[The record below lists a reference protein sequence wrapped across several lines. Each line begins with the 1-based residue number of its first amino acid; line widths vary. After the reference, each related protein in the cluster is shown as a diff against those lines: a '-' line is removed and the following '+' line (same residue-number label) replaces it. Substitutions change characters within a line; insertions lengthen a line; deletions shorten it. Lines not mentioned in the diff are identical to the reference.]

1 MEALSVSFRIDDGV
15 LEHNNRDFL
24 PHNVDA
30 ARTPDNVTYIN
41 RDLREL
47 YDELFDDALEEYNQ
61 KQKRAD
67 RKIWDYYDHI
77 KKGKQEKLFYELVVQ
92 FGDEKTC
99 GLNSGNW
106 ELAKEMLG
114 EYIRE
119 FEQRNPNMK
128 VFCANLHLDE
138 ATPHLHIDF
147 VPVCHNQ
154 TRGLKTRVSMH
165 RALAEQGFHGGSSKV
180 TEWAEWAGSERKFMT
195 EILQRHDLKRDYK
208 NNHLPHVSVEE
219 YKKAARAKSEIQD
232 LNAHINTLL
241 SFNSDD
247 LPEEDV
253 ALIRN
258 QNQYM
263 RSEITKQLETIN
275 SLSKKL
281 GAKFI
286 PIEIFDEDKMQ
297 YIIGGLE
304 KANIPYIEGGTTL
317 HIPDYAERVLKTIEN
332 RYSPENKIGFR
343 ELTALDIDL
352 LVYNSTSLEE
362 LLSKLQEKGY
372 EIKHGKYL
380 AVKPQNAERFI
391 RLISLGT
398 GYTENNLA
406 KRIAEKELL
415 PNKFNE
421 WEKKSDNVG
430 KRFCVTASEYIVAV
444 RTYKLTPKKHNRSS
458 YYCFQNDAKIQR
470 IFKQLITIDEFGFSS
485 REQIYAKADELQS
498 QINNGNNYDETN
510 KNLTKVKEL
519 IAVYEEIIEGNYID
533 NLIKEQN
540 KARQSEEQRKPQQTE
555 EQRPAPIPIP
565 KHKR

>member
-1 MEALSVSFRIDDGV
+1 MEALSVSFRIGDGV
-15 LEHNNRDFL
+15 LEHNNREFS

-30 ARTPDNVTYIN
+30 TRTPDNVTYIN

-47 YDELFDDALEEYNQ
+47 YDELFDEALAEYNQ
-61 KQKRAD
+61 RQKRAD
-67 RKIWDYYDHI
+67 RKIWDYFEHI
-77 KKGKQEKLFYELVVQ
+77 KNGKQEKPFYELAAQ
-92 FGDEKTC
+92 FGDERMC
-99 GLNSGNW
+99 GLNSENW
-106 ELAKEMLG
+106 ELAKEMLD
-114 EYIRE
+114 EYVQE

-165 RALAEQGFHGGSSKV
+165 GALAEQGFFGGSSKV
-180 TEWAEWAGSERKFMT
+180 TEWAEWADSERKFMT
-195 EILQRHDLKRDYK
+195 EILARHDLKRDYK

-219 YKKAARAKSEIQD
+219 YKKIARTKSEIQD

-253 ALIRN
+253 ALIRG
-258 QNQYM
+258 QNQHL
-263 RSEITKQLETIN
+263 RSEVTKQLETIS

-286 PIEIFDEDKMQ
+286 PVEIFDEDRMQ

-304 KANIPYIEGGTTL
+304 KANVPYIEGGSTL
-317 HIPDYAERVLKTIEN
+317 HIPVYAKRILKTIEN
-332 RYSPENKIGFR
+332 RYSPENRLGFR
-343 ELTALDIDL
+343 EQTALDIDL
-352 LVYNSTSLEE
+352 LVYNSTSLDD
-362 LLSKLQEKGY
+362 LLSKLQERNY
-372 EIKHGKYL
+372 EIKRGKYL
-380 AVKPQNAERFI
+380 AVKPKNAERFI
-391 RLISLGT
+391 RLLSLGT

-430 KRFCVTASEYIVAV
+430 KRLCVTASEYIIAV
-444 RTYKLTPKKHNRSS
+444 RTNKLTPQKHNKSS

-470 IFKQLITIDEFGFSS
+470 FFKQLITIDEFGFSS
-485 REQIYAKADELQS
+485 REQIYNKADELQS
-498 QINNGNNYDETN
+498 QINNGNNDDETN
-510 KNLTKVKEL
+510 KNFTKVKEL

-540 KARQSEEQRKPQQTE
+540 KARQSEEQRSVPNK
-555 EQRPAPIPIP
+555 
-565 KHKR
+565 KYKR

>member
-1 MEALSVSFRIDDGV
+1 MDALSVSFRIDDGV
-15 LEHNNRDFL
+15 LEHNNREFL
-24 PHNVDA
+24 PQNADA
-30 ARTPDNVTYIN
+30 NRTPDNITYIN
-41 RDLREL
+41 RDLREF
-47 YDELFDDALEEYNQ
+47 YVELFDDALAEYN
-61 KQKRAD
+61 KKKTRAD

-77 KKGKQEKLFYELVVQ
+77 KSGKQEKTFYELVVQ
-92 FGDEKTC
+92 FGDEKSC

-106 ELAKEMLG
+106 ELAKEMLD
-114 EYIRE
+114 EYFRE

-165 RALAEQGFHGGSSKV
+165 SALAEQGFFGGSSKV
-180 TEWAEWAGSERKFMT
+180 TEWAEWADSERKFMT
-195 EILQRHDLKRDYK
+195 EILQRHDLKRDFK

-219 YKKAARAKSEIQD
+219 YKKAAAVKSEIQM

-241 SFNSDD
+241 GFNSDNLSETD
-247 LPEEDV
+247 T

-258 QNQYM
+258 QNQVM
-263 RSEITKQLETIN
+263 RSEITKQRETI
-275 SLSKKL
+275 STLSRKL
-281 GAKFI
+281 GAKFV
-286 PIEIFDEDKMQ
+286 PFEIFDEDRMQ

-304 KANIPYIEGGTTL
+304 KANIPYVDSGSAL
-317 HIPDYAERVLKTIEN
+317 HIPDYAERVLKIIEN

-343 ELTALDIDL
+343 ERTALDIDL
-352 LVYNSTSLEE
+352 LVYNSDSLED
-362 LLSKLQEKGY
+362 LLSKLQDHGY
-372 EIKHGKYL
+372 EIKRGKYL

-398 GYTENNLA
+398 GYTENNLS

-421 WEKKSDNVG
+421 WERRSGNVG

-444 RTYKLTPKKHNRSS
+444 RTYKLTPKKHNKSS
-458 YYCFQNDAKIQR
+458 YYCFQNDTQIQR

-485 REQIYAKADELQS
+485 REQIFAKADELQKR
-498 QINNGNNYDETN
+498 INNGENVIE
-510 KNLTKVKEL
+510 LTEKIAKVREL
-519 IAVYEEIIEGNYID
+519 ISVYEEIVEGNYID
-533 NLIKEQN
+533 NLIKEQQKTRN
-540 KARQSEEQRKPQQTE
+540 SV
-555 EQRPAPIPIP
+555 PAPKTKN
-565 KHKR
+565 KH

>member
-1 MEALSVSFRIDDGV
+1 MEALSVSFRIGDGV
-15 LEHNNRDFL
+15 LEHNNREFS

-30 ARTPDNVTYIN
+30 TRTPDNVTYIN

-47 YDELFDDALEEYNQ
+47 YDELFDEALAEYNQ
-61 KQKRAD
+61 RQKRAD
-67 RKIWDYYDHI
+67 RKIWDYFEHI
-77 KKGKQEKLFYELVVQ
+77 KNGKQEKPFYELVAQ
-92 FGDEKTC
+92 FGDEKMC
-99 GLNSGNW
+99 GLNSENW
-106 ELAKEMLG
+106 ELAKEMLN
-114 EYIRE
+114 EYVQE
-119 FEQRNPNMK
+119 FEHRNPNMK

-165 RALAEQGFHGGSSKV
+165 GALAEQGFFGGSSKV
-180 TEWAEWAGSERKFMT
+180 TEWAEWANSERKFMT
-195 EILQRHDLKRDYK
+195 EILARHDLKRDYK

-219 YKKAARAKSEIQD
+219 YKKIARTKSEIQD

-241 SFNSDD
+241 SFNSND

-253 ALIRN
+253 ALIRG
-258 QNQYM
+258 QNQHL
-263 RSEITKQLETIN
+263 RSEVTKQLETIS

-286 PIEIFDEDKMQ
+286 PVEIFDEDRMQ

-304 KANIPYIEGGTTL
+304 KANVPYIEGGTTL
-317 HIPDYAERVLKTIEN
+317 HIPDYAERIEKTIEN

-343 ELTALDIDL
+343 EQAALDIDL
-352 LVYNSTSLEE
+352 LVYNSNSLDD

-372 EIKHGKYL
+372 EIKRGKYL

-458 YYCFQNDAKIQR
+458 YYCFQNDAKIQKF
-470 IFKQLITIDEFGFSS
+470 FKQLITIDEFGFSS
-485 REQIYAKADELQS
+485 REQIYAKANELQNRIGNGDNNDELR
-498 QINNGNNYDETN
+498 E
-510 KNLTKVKEL
+510 KLTKVREL
-519 IAVYEEIIEGNYID
+519 ISVYEEVIEGNCID
-533 NLIKEQN
+533 NLIKEQR
-540 KARQSEEQRKPQQTE
+540 KTLQPAEQHS
-555 EQRPAPIPIP
+555 APDK

>member
-1 MEALSVSFRIDDGV
+1 MEALSVSFRIGDGV
-15 LEHNNRDFL
+15 IEHNNREFSPQNADV
-24 PHNVDA
+24 N
-30 ARTPDNVTYIN
+30 RTPDNVTYIN
-41 RDLREL
+41 RDLREF
-47 YDELFDDALEEYNQ
+47 YDVLFDEALTEYNN

-77 KKGKQEKLFYELVVQ
+77 KNGKQEKPFYELVVQ
-92 FGDEKTC
+92 FGDEKSC

-106 ELAKEMLG
+106 ELAKEMLD
-114 EYIRE
+114 EFFRE

-154 TRGLKTRVSMH
+154 TRGLKTRASMH
-165 RALAEQGFHGGSSKV
+165 GALVEQGFFGGSSKV
-180 TEWAEWAGSERKFMT
+180 TEWAEWADSERKYMT
-195 EILQRHDLKRDYK
+195 EILQRHGLTRDFK

-219 YKKAARAKSEIQD
+219 YKKAAAEKSEIQM

-241 SFNSDD
+241 GFNDND
-247 LPEEDV
+247 LPETDI

-258 QNQYM
+258 QNQIM
-263 RSEITKQLETIN
+263 RSEITKQRDTI
-275 SLSKKL
+275 STLSRKL

-286 PIEIFDEDKMQ
+286 PYEIFDEDKMQ

-304 KANIPYIEGGTTL
+304 KANIPYIESGSAL
-317 HIPDYAERVLKTIEN
+317 HIPDYAERVFKIIEN

-343 ELTALDIDL
+343 EQAALDIDL
-352 LVYNSTSLEE
+352 LIYNSDSLED
-362 LLSKLQEKGY
+362 LLSKLLERGY
-372 EIKHGKYL
+372 KIKRGKYL
-380 AVKPQNAERFI
+380 AVKPRNAERFI

-421 WEKKSDNVG
+421 WEKRSGNVG
-430 KRFCVTASEYIVAV
+430 KRLCVTASEYIVVV
-444 RTYKLTPKKHNRSS
+444 RTYKLTPKKHNKSS

-485 REQIYAKADELQS
+485 REQIYAKADELQNR
-498 QINNGNNYDETN
+498 INSGENVIE
-510 KNLTKVKEL
+510 LTEKLAKIKEL
-519 IAVYEEIIEGNYID
+519 ISVYEEVVEGNYID
-533 NLIKEQN
+533 NLIKEQQ
-540 KARQSEEQRKPQQTE
+540 KTRQTAEQHSVPVQNT
-555 EQRPAPIPIP
+555 
-565 KHKR
+565 KHKH

>member
-1 MEALSVSFRIDDGV
+1 MEALSVSFRIGDGV
-15 LEHNNRDFL
+15 LEHNNREFS

-30 ARTPDNVTYIN
+30 TRTPDNITYIN
-41 RDLREL
+41 RDLCEF
-47 YDELFDDALEEYNQ
+47 YDELFDEALAEYNQ
-61 KQKRAD
+61 KQTRAD

-77 KKGKQEKLFYELVVQ
+77 KNGKQEKPFYELVVQ

-99 GLNSGNW
+99 GLNSCNW

-114 EYIRE
+114 EYFRE
-119 FEQRNPNMK
+119 FEQLNPNMK

-154 TRGLKTRVSMH
+154 TRGLKTRVSLH
-165 RALAEQGFHGGSSKV
+165 GALAEQGFFGGSSKV
-180 TEWAEWAGSERKFMT
+180 TEWAEWADSERKFMT
-195 EILQRHDLKRDYK
+195 EILARHDLKRDYK

-219 YKKAARAKSEIQD
+219 YKKIARTKGEIQD

-253 ALIRN
+253 ALIRG

-286 PIEIFDEDKMQ
+286 PFEIFDEDKMQ

-343 ELTALDIDL
+343 EQTALDIDL
-352 LVYNSTSLEE
+352 LVYNSDSLDD

-372 EIKHGKYL
+372 EIKRGKYL
-380 AVKPQNAERFI
+380 AVKPKNAERFI
-391 RLISLGT
+391 RLLSLGT

-444 RTYKLTPKKHNRSS
+444 RTYKLTPQKHNRSG
-458 YYCFQNDAKIQR
+458 YYCFQNDAQIQR

-485 REQIYAKADELQS
+485 REQMYAKADELQKH
-498 QINNGNNYDETN
+498 IADDES
-510 KNLTKVKEL
+510 KEKLTRVKEL
-519 IAVYEEIIEGNYID
+519 IAFYDEIVEGNYID

-540 KARQSEEQRKPQQTE
+540 KTQQFEEQRKTPQMD
-555 EQRPAPIPIP
+555 EQRSAPIPKP

>member
-1 MEALSVSFRIDDGV
+1 MEALSVSFRIGDGV
-15 LEHNNRDFL
+15 LEHNNREFS
-24 PHNVDA
+24 PQNVDA
-30 ARTPDNVTYIN
+30 TRTPDNVTYIN

-67 RKIWDYYDHI
+67 RRIWDYFDHI
-77 KKGKQEKLFYELVVQ
+77 KNGKQEKPFYELVVQ

-106 ELAKEMLG
+106 EFAKEMLG
-114 EYIRE
+114 EYIKE

-128 VFCANLHLDE
+128 VFCSNLHLDE

-165 RALAEQGFHGGSSKV
+165 GALAEQGFFGGSSKV
-180 TEWAEWAGSERKFMT
+180 TEWAEWADSERKFMT
-195 EILQRHDLKRDYK
+195 EILQRHGLNRDYK

-241 SFNSDD
+241 GFNSDD
-247 LPEEDV
+247 LPEEAV

-263 RSEITKQLETIN
+263 RSEITKQRETIS

-286 PIEIFDEDKMQ
+286 PVEIFDEDKMQ

-304 KANIPYIEGGTTL
+304 KANIPYIEGGSTL
-317 HIPDYAERVLKTIEN
+317 HIPDYAERILKTIEN
-332 RYSPENKIGFR
+332 RYSPENKTGFR
-343 ELTALDIDL
+343 ERTALDIDL
-352 LVYNSTSLEE
+352 LVYNSTTLDD
-362 LLSKLQEKGY
+362 LLSKLQERGY
-372 EIKHGKYL
+372 EIKRGKYL
-380 AVKPQNAERFI
+380 AVKPRNAERFI

-458 YYCFQNDAKIQR
+458 YYCFQNDAKIQKF
-470 IFKQLITIDEFGFSS
+470 FKQLITIDEFGFSS
-485 REQIYAKADELQS
+485 REQIYAKANELQNRIGNGDNNDELR
-498 QINNGNNYDETN
+498 E
-510 KNLTKVKEL
+510 KLTKVREL
-519 IAVYEEIIEGNYID
+519 ISVYEEVIEGNCID
-533 NLIKEQN
+533 NLIKEQR
-540 KARQSEEQRKPQQTE
+540 KTLQPAEQHS
-555 EQRPAPIPIP
+555 APDK

>member
-1 MEALSVSFRIDDGV
+1 MEALSVSFRIGDGV
-15 LEHNNRDFL
+15 LEHNNREFS
-24 PHNVDA
+24 PQNVDA
-30 ARTPDNVTYIN
+30 NRTPDNVTYIN

-67 RKIWDYYDHI
+67 RRIWDYYDHI
-77 KKGKQEKLFYELVVQ
+77 KNGKQEKPFYELVVQ

-114 EYIRE
+114 EYIKE
-119 FEQRNPNMK
+119 FEQRNPNIK

-154 TRGLKTRVSMH
+154 TRGLKTRVSM
-165 RALAEQGFHGGSSKV
+165 RGALAEQGFFGGSSKV
-180 TEWAEWAGSERKFMT
+180 TEWAEWADSERKFMT
-195 EILQRHDLKRDYK
+195 EILQQHGFKRDYK

-219 YKKAARAKSEIQD
+219 YKKAARARSEIQD

-241 SFNSDD
+241 GFNSDD

-258 QNQYM
+258 QNQVM
-263 RSEITKQLETIN
+263 RSEITKQRETIN

-286 PIEIFDEDKMQ
+286 PVEIFDEDKMQ

-304 KANIPYIEGGTTL
+304 KANIPYIESGSAL
-317 HIPDYAERVLKTIEN
+317 HIPDYAERVFKIIEN

-343 ELTALDIDL
+343 EQTSLDIDL
-352 LVYNSTSLEE
+352 LVYNSDSLDD
-362 LLSKLQEKGY
+362 LLTKLRYKGY
-372 EIKHGKYL
+372 EIKRGKYL

-415 PNKFNE
+415 PNKFNK

-444 RTYKLTPKKHNRSS
+444 RTYKLAPKKHNKSS

-485 REQIYAKADELQS
+485 REQIYAKANELQNR
-498 QINNGNNYDETN
+498 INNGENIAE
-510 KNLTKVKEL
+510 LTDKLAKIKEL
-519 IAVYEEIIEGNYID
+519 ISVYEEVVEGNYID
-533 NLIKEQN
+533 NLIKEQQ
-540 KARQSEEQRKPQQTE
+540 KTRQTTEQRFVSAQNN
-555 EQRPAPIPIP
+555 
-565 KHKR
+565 KHKH

>member
-1 MEALSVSFRIDDGV
+1 MEALSVSFRIGDGV
-15 LEHNNRDFL
+15 IGHNNREFS
-24 PHNVDA
+24 PQNVDA
-30 ARTPDNVTYIN
+30 IRTPDNVTYIN
-41 RDLREL
+41 RDLRKL

-61 KQKRAD
+61 KQTRAD

-77 KKGKQEKLFYELVVQ
+77 KNGKQEKPFYELVVQ

-114 EYIRE
+114 EFFQE
-119 FEQRNPNMK
+119 FKQRNPNMK

-154 TRGLKTRVSMH
+154 TRGLKTRVSTH
-165 RALAEQGFHGGSSKV
+165 GALAEQGFYGGSSKV
-180 TEWAEWAGSERKFMT
+180 TEWAEWADSERKFMT
-195 EILQRHDLKRDYK
+195 EILARHDLKRDYK

-241 SFNSDD
+241 SFNSDE

-253 ALIRN
+253 ALIRH
-258 QNQYM
+258 QNRYM
-263 RSEITKQLETIN
+263 RSEITKQLETIS

-281 GAKFI
+281 SAKFI
-286 PIEIFDEDKMQ
+286 PVEIFDEDKMQ

-317 HIPDYAERVLKTIEN
+317 HIPDYAERILKTIEN

-343 ELTALDIDL
+343 EKAALDIDL
-352 LVYNSTSLEE
+352 LVYNSSSLDD

-372 EIKHGKYL
+372 EIKRGKYL

-406 KRIAEKELL
+406 KRIVERENVLTR
-415 PNKFNE
+415 FNE
-421 WEKKSDNVG
+421 WAKTSNVIK
-430 KRFCVTASEYIVAV
+430 KRFCVTALEYMVAV
-444 RTYKLTPKKHNRSS
+444 RTYKLSPRKISKSTH
-458 YYCFQNDAKIQR
+458 YGFQNDAQIKKIVD
-470 IFKQLITIDEFGFSS
+470 QLQTIDEFGFIS

-498 QINNGNNYDETN
+498 SISNGNNGDEMQEQ
-510 KNLTKVKEL
+510 LTKVKEL
-519 IAVYEEIIEGNYID
+519 IAVYNEIVEGNYID

-540 KARQSEEQRKPQQTE
+540 KTLQAEEQRKVSQPE
-555 EQRPAPIPIP
+555 ERHSAPKP
-565 KHKR
+565 KFKL

>member
-1 MEALSVSFRIDDGV
+1 
-15 LEHNNRDFL
+15 
-24 PHNVDA
+24 
-30 ARTPDNVTYIN
+30 
-41 RDLREL
+41 
-47 YDELFDDALEEYNQ
+47 
-61 KQKRAD
+61 
-67 RKIWDYYDHI
+67 
-77 KKGKQEKLFYELVVQ
+77 
-92 FGDEKTC
+92 
-99 GLNSGNW
+99 
-106 ELAKEMLG
+106 
-114 EYIRE
+114 
-119 FEQRNPNMK
+119 
-128 VFCANLHLDE
+128 
-138 ATPHLHIDF
+138 
-147 VPVCHNQ
+147 
-154 TRGLKTRVSMH
+154 MH
-165 RALAEQGFHGGSSKV
+165 RALAEQGFFGGSSKV
-180 TEWAEWAGSERKFMT
+180 TEWAEWADSERKFMT
-195 EILQRHDLKRDYK
+195 EILQRHGLNRDYK

-332 RYSPENKIGFR
+332 RYLPENKIGFR
-343 ELTALDIDL
+343 ERTALDIDL
-352 LVYNSTSLEE
+352 LVYNSTSLDD
-362 LLSKLQEKGY
+362 LLSKLQERGY
-372 EIKHGKYL
+372 EIKRGKYL
-380 AVKPQNAERFI
+380 AVKPRNAERFI

-458 YYCFQNDAKIQR
+458 YYCFQNDAKIQKF
-470 IFKQLITIDEFGFSS
+470 FKQLITIDEFGFSS
-485 REQIYAKADELQS
+485 REQIYAKANELQNRIGNGDNNDELR
-498 QINNGNNYDETN
+498 E
-510 KNLTKVKEL
+510 KLTKVREL
-519 IAVYEEIIEGNYID
+519 ISVYEEVIEGNCID
-533 NLIKEQN
+533 NLIKEQR
-540 KARQSEEQRKPQQTE
+540 KTLQPAEQHS
-555 EQRPAPIPIP
+555 APDK

>member
-1 MEALSVSFRIDDGV
+1 MGALSVSFRIGDGII
-15 LEHNNRDFL
+15 EHNNREFL
-24 PHNVDA
+24 PQNVDA
-30 ARTPDNVTYIN
+30 NRTPDNVTYIN

-47 YDELFDDALEEYNQ
+47 YDEFFDDALKEYNQ
-61 KQKRAD
+61 KQKRTD

-77 KKGKQEKLFYELVVQ
+77 KNGKQEKPFYELVVQ

-114 EYIRE
+114 EYIKE
-119 FEQRNPNMK
+119 FEKRNPNIK

-154 TRGLKTRVSMH
+154 KRGLKTRVSLH
-165 RALAEQGFHGGSSKV
+165 GALTEQGFFGGSSKV
-180 TEWAEWAGSERKFMT
+180 TEWAEWADSERKFMT
-195 EILQRHDLKRDYK
+195 EILQRHGLKRDFK

-219 YKKAARAKSEIQD
+219 YKRVATVRTEIQM

-241 SFNSDD
+241 GFNSDD
-247 LPEEDV
+247 LPETDV

-258 QNQYM
+258 QNQFM

-286 PIEIFDEDKMQ
+286 PVEIFDEDKMQ

-317 HIPDYAERVLKTIEN
+317 HIPDYAERILKTIEN
-332 RYSPENKIGFR
+332 KYSPENKIGFR
-343 ELTALDIDL
+343 EQAALDIDL
-352 LVYNSTSLEE
+352 LIYNSDSLDD
-362 LLSKLQEKGY
+362 LLSKLQERGY
-372 EIKHGKYL
+372 EIKRGKYL
-380 AVKPQNAERFI
+380 AVKPQNSERFI

-406 KRIAEKELL
+406 NRIAERENV
-415 PNKFNE
+415 PAKFNE
-421 WEKKSDNVG
+421 WAGTSNSVK
-430 KRFCVTASEYIVAV
+430 KRFCVTASEYILAV
-444 RTYKLTPKKHNRSS
+444 RTYKLTPKKVAKSIHYR
-458 YYCFQNDAKIQR
+458 FQNDAQIKKIVD
-470 IFKQLITIDEFGFSS
+470 QLQTIDEFGFSS
-485 REQIYAKADELQS
+485 REQIYNKADELQNR
-498 QINNGNNYDETN
+498 INNGENIAE
-510 KNLTKVKEL
+510 LTDKFTRVKEL
-519 IAVYEEIIEGNYID
+519 ISVYEEIVEGNYID
-533 NLIKEQN
+533 NLIKGQNITPQAAEQH
-540 KARQSEEQRKPQQTE
+540 S
-555 EQRPAPIPIP
+555 APPK

>member
-1 MEALSVSFRIDDGV
+1 MEALSVSFRIGDGV
-15 LEHNNRDFL
+15 IEHNNREFL
-24 PHNVDA
+24 PQNADA
-30 ARTPDNVTYIN
+30 NRTPDNVTYIN
-41 RDLREL
+41 RDLREF
-47 YDELFDDALEEYNQ
+47 YDELFDEALAEYNK

-77 KKGKQEKLFYELVVQ
+77 KNGKQEKPFCELVVQ
-92 FGDEKTC
+92 FGDEKSC
-99 GLNSGNW
+99 GLNSENW
-106 ELAKEMLG
+106 ELAKEMLD
-114 EYIRE
+114 EYFRE

-165 RALAEQGFHGGSSKV
+165 SALAEQGFFGGSSKV
-180 TEWAEWAGSERKFMT
+180 TEWAEWADSERKFMT
-195 EILQRHDLKRDYK
+195 EILRRHDLKRDFK

-219 YKKAARAKSEIQD
+219 YKKAAAAKSEIQM
-232 LNAHINTLL
+232 LNAHINMLL
-241 SFNSDD
+241 GFNSND
-247 LPEEDV
+247 LPEADV

-258 QNQYM
+258 QNQVM
-263 RSEITKQLETIN
+263 RSEITKQRDTI
-275 SLSKKL
+275 SALSRKL

-286 PIEIFDEDKMQ
+286 PYEIFDEDKMQ

-304 KANIPYIEGGTTL
+304 KANIPYIEGGSTI
-317 HIPDYAERVLKTIEN
+317 HIPDYAECVLKSIEN

-343 ELTALDIDL
+343 EQAALDIDL
-352 LVYNSTSLEE
+352 LVYNSDSLED
-362 LLSKLQEKGY
+362 LLSKLQVRGY
-372 EIKHGKYL
+372 EIKRGKYL

-421 WEKKSDNVG
+421 WEKRSGNVG

-444 RTYKLTPKKHNRSS
+444 RTYKLTPKKHNKSS
-458 YYCFQNDAKIQR
+458 YYCFQNDAQIQR

-485 REQIYAKADELQS
+485 REQIYNKADELQNR
-498 QINNGNNYDETN
+498 INSGENTRE
-510 KNLTKVKEL
+510 LTDKLSKIKEL
-519 IAVYEEIIEGNYID
+519 ISVYEEVVEGNYID
-533 NLIKEQN
+533 NLIKEQQ
-540 KARQSEEQRKPQQTE
+540 KTRQTTEQRSV
-555 EQRPAPIPIP
+555 PAQKN
-565 KHKR
+565 KHKH